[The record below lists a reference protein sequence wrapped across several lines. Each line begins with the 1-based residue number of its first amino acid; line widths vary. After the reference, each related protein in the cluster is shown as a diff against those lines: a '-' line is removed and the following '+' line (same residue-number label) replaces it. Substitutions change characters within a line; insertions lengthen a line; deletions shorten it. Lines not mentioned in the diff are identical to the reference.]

1 MGSGRLGGGEGEGDG
16 MVRSIAGKNC
26 GGTAPEPRWRVVKS
40 KLVFNECLTVPLSG
54 LMSMSLSARMP
65 GTAFA
70 CMFTRETREP
80 GGMGGRESEYRVTN
94 GDSGEQTQ
102 VEPQPNP

>member
-1 MGSGRLGGGEGEGDG
+1 MGGGRLGGGEGEGDG

-40 KLVFNECLTVPLSG
+40 ELVFNECLTVPSSG
-54 LMSMSLSARMP
+54 PMSLSLSARTE
-65 GTAFA
+65 GTVFA

-80 GGMGGRESEYRVTN
+80 GGMGGRK
-94 GDSGEQTQ
+94 
-102 VEPQPNP
+102 